1 MAPSVPFG
9 VRSHVTPTAKSYR
22 RRTQPHASPAPSSV
36 PVTTL
41 RTLRLEPLEAPLQAV
56 GTPRS
61 ERARRALNFTIALV
75 ALIVLSP
82 VLLVLA
88 LLVKFSSRGPVLYSQ
103 PRVGIDRRNGREPSG
118 NHRRSIDYGGR
129 IFQIY
134 KFRTM
139 YEAAGAEDQ
148 VWASQNDWRVTRI
161 GRILRK
167 YRLDEL
173 PQLINVLKGDMNVV
187 GPRPEQPDILIRLR
201 ASIREYPRRQRVLP
215 GITGLAQ
222 VNHHY
227 DRSLDDVRRKLEF
240 DLDYL
245 RRRSAVEDLR
255 IMARTLPVVLFQ
267 KGGW

>member
-1 MAPSVPFG
+1 
-9 VRSHVTPTAKSYR
+9 VTPTAESYR
-22 RRTQPHASPAPSSV
+22 RRIQSHANPVPPIVAP
-36 PVTTL
+36 TTL
-41 RTLRLEPLEAPLQAV
+41 RTLRLEAMEAHHEAV
-56 GTPRS
+56 ATERS
-61 ERARRALNFTIALV
+61 ERLRRVLNITIALV
-75 ALIVLSP
+75 SLM
-82 VLLVLA
+82 VLLPL
-88 LLVKFSSRGPVLYSQ
+88 LLVIAALVKLSSPGPVFYTQ

-139 YEAAGAEDQ
+139 KEVAGAEDQ
-148 VWASQNDWRVTRI
+148 VWASENDWRVTRI
-161 GRILRK
+161 GRVLRK

-173 PQLINVLKGDMNVV
+173 PQLINVLKGDMNIV

-227 DRSLDDVRRKLEF
+227 DRSLDDVRRKLQF

-245 RRRSAVEDLR
+245 QRRSAMEDIR
-255 IMARTLPVVLFQ
+255 IMARTVPVVLLQ